1 MIVYVDD
8 MRARFRGRIM
18 CHMIADDEGELHA
31 LAQSIGIPRMAYQ
44 RDHYD
49 IDLPRRDLAV
59 HAGAREITWRQA
71 GAMVKL
77 HRHGAPMGEPATAL
91 ERWLA
96 LREELAEMVN
106 R

>member
-1 MIVYVDD
+1 MTVYVDD
-8 MRARFRGRIM
+8 MRARFRNRIM
-18 CHMIADDEGELHA
+18 CHMIADDEDELHA
-31 LAQSIGIPRMAYQ
+31 MAQSIGMQRIWYQ
-44 RDHYD
+44 GDHYD

-59 HAGAREITWRQA
+59 RAGAREITWRQA

-77 HRHGAPMGEPATAL
+77 LRHGAPMGEPATAL

-96 LREELAEMVN
+96 LRDELAVIVN